1 MTKLLHG
8 SLEHKALDERL
19 RAAAH
24 TQRGS
29 RASNRRIARIARR
42 GSDGRTGDGVQET
55 KLKKLSVRPG
65 RLFMQTHWL
74 MGRNS
79 PPA

>member
-8 SLEHKALDERL
+8 PLEHKALDERL
-19 RAAAH
+19 RAVAHNSAALAH
-24 TQRGS
+24 QIDELLELRD
-29 RASNRRIARIARR
+29 AV
-42 GSDGRTGDGVQET
+42 RTAELAMVC
-55 KLKKLSVRPG
+55 KKHSSKKLPARPG

-79 PPA
+79 PSA

>member
-24 TQRGS
+24 TSAALAHQIDELLELRD
-29 RASNRRIARIARR
+29 AV
-42 GSDGRTGDGVQET
+42 RTAELATVCKKQSS
-55 KLKKLSVRPG
+55 KKLSVRPG

-79 PPA
+79 PSA

>member
-1 MTKLLHG
+1 LL
-8 SLEHKALDERL
+8 EL
-19 RAAAH
+19 RDAV
-24 TQRGS
+24 
-29 RASNRRIARIARR
+29 
-42 GSDGRTGDGVQET
+42 RTAELATVCKKQSS
-55 KLKKLSVRPG
+55 KKLSVRPG